1 MSRAVSF
8 NRVNVQKF
16 FEIYKEQL
24 DKDKYTVD
32 RIWNV
37 DETGFTAVHK
47 PARSLAKCG
56 SKQVGR
62 ITSGENG
69 VTTTAICAV
78 NAAGVYI
85 PPYVDLQKE
94 EDD

>member
-1 MSRAVSF
+1 MLFYSSLNSVRE
-8 NRVNVQKF
+8 RYKF
-16 FEIYKEQL
+16 EA
-24 DKDKYTVD
+24 KD
-32 RIWNV
+32 IWNV